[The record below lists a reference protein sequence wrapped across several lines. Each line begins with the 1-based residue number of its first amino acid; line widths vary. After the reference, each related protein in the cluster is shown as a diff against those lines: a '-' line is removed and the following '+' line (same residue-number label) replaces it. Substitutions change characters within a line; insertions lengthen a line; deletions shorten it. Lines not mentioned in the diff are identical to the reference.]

1 MIGAGC
7 TGTTHF
13 EYDVLDAHLSEA
25 SLSAQDQQAAAEII
39 REKVYDSNQ
48 RKELLLKLAQRKD
61 LAKHTRYYLIE
72 HLNELYSTLD
82 RDGGREALE
91 KD

>member
-1 MIGAGC
+1 M
-7 TGTTHF
+7 
-13 EYDVLDAHLSEA
+13 SEP
-25 SLSAQDQQAAAEII
+25 DQQATAEII
-39 REKVYDSNQ
+39 LEKIYDSNQ

-82 RDGGREALE
+82 RDGVREALE